1 METGNRHAT
10 LVLVGDRGV
19 LVTGPSGAGKSRL
32 ALDLIDH
39 AAGFAMLVADDRV
52 IIERRVDGRYVGSA
66 PGQISG
72 LIEMHGAGIVA
83 RPNEP
88 RAVID
93 LVVEMVDASALARM
107 PEPEKRDGIMFIR
120 TAIRDCGAARQ
131 HIAEALHRLN
141 S

>member
-32 ALDLIDH
+32 ALDLIDN

-52 IIERRVDGRYVGSA
+52 IVERRADGRYVGGA
-66 PGQISG
+66 PGSISG
-72 LIEMHGAGIVA
+72 LIEMHGTGIVE
-83 RPNEP
+83 RRNEP

-93 LVVEMVDASALARM
+93 LVVEMVEESAIDRM
-107 PEPEKRDGIMFIR
+107 PERENRDGIMSIR
-120 TAIRDCGAARQ
+120 IPIRDCGAARQ
-131 HIAEALHRLN
+131 HIAEALGRLN